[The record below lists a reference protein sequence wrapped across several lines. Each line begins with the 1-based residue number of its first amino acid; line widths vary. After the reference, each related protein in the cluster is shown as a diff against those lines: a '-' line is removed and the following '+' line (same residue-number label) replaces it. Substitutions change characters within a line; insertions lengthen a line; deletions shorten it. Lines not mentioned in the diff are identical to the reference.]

1 MAKLARE
8 HCVSS
13 YQEEQRGD
21 REGEECR
28 EFPAFSETKASARPD
43 YELQTSWSACLDDQV
58 TFGKKSG
65 GIFIKVS
72 PGQVPTRKQR

>member
-8 HCVSS
+8 DCASS

-21 REGEECR
+21 REGEEECR
-28 EFPAFSETKASARPD
+28 EFPAFSETKANAHPD
-43 YELQTSWSACLDDQV
+43 TTIIMQTSWSACLDDQV
-58 TFGKKSG
+58 TFGRKSG

-72 PGQVPTRKQR
+72 PG